1 MMTANTEKSQNDDF
15 AIFDKVNQRYFSEIE
30 HSVPHFQQ
38 TLFDLQNEC
47 YKSWKNAI
55 NANVELQKE
64 LLGKSGLNFTLPKVT
79 ETIID
84 NVGEEI
90 VKYRMACIKIA
101 IATIESGTKN
111 MKTWNDNASTFV
123 DINRKII
130 HGWPSSFIPNSD
142 IEK

>member
-1 MMTANTEKSQNDDF
+1 MTTNAEKPQNDNF

-47 YKSWKNAI
+47 YKSWKNTI

-64 LLGKSGLNFTLPKVT
+64 LLGKSGLDFALPKVA

-84 NVGEEI
+84 NMGDEI
-90 VKYRMACIKIA
+90 VKYRMACIQIA
-101 IATIESGTKN
+101 ITTIESGTKN
-111 MKTWNDNASTFV
+111 MKTWNGNANTFV
-123 DINRKII
+123 DLNRKIM
-130 HGWPSSFIPNSD
+130 HNCLSLFIPKSD
-142 IEK
+142 TKK

>member
-1 MMTANTEKSQNDDF
+1 MMTANAEKSQNDDF

-64 LLGKSGLNFTLPKVT
+64 LLGKSGFNFTLPKVT

-84 NVGEEI
+84 NVGNEI
-90 VKYRMACIKIA
+90 VKYRLACIKIA

-123 DINRKII
+123 DLNRKII
-130 HGWPSSFIPNSD
+130 NGWMSLFIPKSD